1 MMSDFKDRIRE
12 VRKDQRLTQVE
23 FSTALGC
30 GEQTAKFWEGG
41 YRQPTN
47 STMELICERF
57 HVNKEWLLTGNGEK
71 YIQKE
76 SAPIGREQEVAEIV
90 TGIMTGASDDFRLRL
105 IKAITKLTPEQL
117 EYVKDVVVS
126 LAEAAKKE

>member
-1 MMSDFKDRIRE
+1 MSEFKDRIKE
-12 VRKDQRLTQVE
+12 VRTDQRMTQAE
-23 FSTALGC
+23 FGDLIGTGRQAI
-30 GEQTAKFWEGG
+30 AFYEGG
-41 YRQPTN
+41 YRKPHGAAIA
-47 STMELICERF
+47 MICERF

-90 TGIMTGASDDFRLRL
+90 TSIMTGANDDFRLRL